1 MDREKTKHK
10 GIYRVGDKYYITYYV
25 GPKKHEKM
33 IGTNLKRALEEKTEI
48 EKKAQK
54 GKYAIIERMETNTLA
69 QKSSGKTVLVTGAT
83 SGIGLALAEALAR
96 SGAHVIGVGRSEQ
109 RCAST
114 QTHLQELADGNGAS
128 FCTADLS
135 SLEQVRSLAAE
146 IRLRLA
152 SQGKAGL
159 DALVNNAGTFT
170 YWLTITPEGFE
181 KQWAVNHLAP
191 FLLTHELLPLLQSAP
206 AGRVVTVS
214 SGSHYHT
221 RLRWE
226 DIQLRRRYNGLLA
239 YKQTK
244 LANVLFTAELN
255 RRLGAGSTVRAYA
268 ADPGLVK
275 TEIGFKENPGLVR
288 WVWDRRRAGGVAPEV
303 SAQGMLYLV
312 NEPSIQDSPAIYW
325 KDGRPKR
332 PSHYALDPEAAGRL
346 WELSEQMCGIEG

>member
-1 MDREKTKHK
+1 
-10 GIYRVGDKYYITYYV
+10 
-25 GPKKHEKM
+25 M
-33 IGTNLKRALEEKTEI
+33 II
-48 EKKAQK
+48 
-54 GKYAIIERMETNTLA
+54 RMETKA
-69 QKSSGKTVLVTGAT
+69 MDQKLSGKTVVVTGAT

-96 SGAHVIGVGRSEQ
+96 GGAHVIGVGRSEE
-109 RCAST
+109 RCALT
-114 QTHLQELADGNGAS
+114 QTRLQELANGNGAS
-128 FCTADLS
+128 FRTAELS
-135 SLEQVRSLAAE
+135 SMEQVRSLAAE
-146 IRLRLA
+146 IRRLLA
-152 SQGKAGL
+152 AQGKTGL

-255 RRLGAGSTVRAYA
+255 RRLGAGSTLRAYA

-275 TEIGFKENPGLVR
+275 TEIGFKDNPSLAR

-303 SAQGMLYLV
+303 SAQGILYLV
-312 NEPSIQDSPAIYW
+312 SEPSIQDSPAIYW
-325 KDGRPKR
+325 KDGRPKQ
-332 PSHYALDPEAAGRL
+332 PSRYALDEDAASRL
-346 WELSEQMCGIEG
+346 WELSAQMCGIEG

>member
-1 MDREKTKHK
+1 M
-10 GIYRVGDKYYITYYV
+10 
-25 GPKKHEKM
+25 
-33 IGTNLKRALEEKTEI
+33 
-48 EKKAQK
+48 
-54 GKYAIIERMETNTLA
+54 
-69 QKSSGKTVLVTGAT
+69 LVTGAT

-96 SGAHVIGVGRSEQ
+96 GGAHVIGVGRSEQ
-109 RCAST
+109 RCAHA
-114 QTHLQELADGNGAS
+114 QTRLQELANGNGAS

-135 SLEQVRSLAAE
+135 SMEQVRSLAAE
-146 IRLRLA
+146 IRLLLA
-152 SQGKAGL
+152 AQGKTSL

-191 FLLTHELLPLLQSAP
+191 FLLTHELLPLLRSAP

-214 SGSHYHT
+214 SGSHYNT

-255 RRLGAGSTVRAYA
+255 RRLGAGSTLRAYA

-288 WVWDRRRAGGVAPEV
+288 WIWDRRRAGGVPPEF
-303 SAQGMLYLV
+303 SAQGILYLV
-312 NEPSIQDSPAIYW
+312 SEPSIQDSQSIYW

-332 PSHYALDPEAAGRL
+332 PSRYALDVDVARRL
-346 WELSEQMCGIEG
+346 WELSAQMCGIEG